1 MKKIYELTATNK
13 EPARVIEFI
22 KNDIRKY
29 IKREK
34 RKDLPEGMNVWN
46 IDCKFAQND
55 DEPKT
60 IVFQD
65 ITKCIDEAAE
75 KNCKSIYVELISSAI
90 KREPKVRENVVQ
102 ESVTEEDTTEKNDT
116 VESNEE

>member
-34 RKDLPEGMNVWN
+34 RKDLPEGSDFWKIHCKIGQDVNSVEEIRFEDIMHN
-46 IDCKFAQND
+46 ISALAQKDWDSCYIELESQTATMSVEKKIEVIEEQKDN
-55 DEPKT
+55 KT
-60 IVFQD
+60 
-65 ITKCIDEAAE
+65 K
-75 KNCKSIYVELISSAI
+75 IS
-90 KREPKVRENVVQ
+90 EENIQ
-102 ESVTEEDTTEKNDT
+102 IEDTK
-116 VESNEE
+116 